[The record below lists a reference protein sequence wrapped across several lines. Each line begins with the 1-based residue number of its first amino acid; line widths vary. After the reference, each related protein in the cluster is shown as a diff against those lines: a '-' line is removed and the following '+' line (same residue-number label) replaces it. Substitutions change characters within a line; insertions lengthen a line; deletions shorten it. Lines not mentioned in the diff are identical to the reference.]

1 MTSGGTGRPRAGPAS
16 VERVKAIS
24 EVDVDE
30 LASLLEQGARLIDV
44 REPNEY
50 EQARVPGAEL
60 VPLATVP
67 DHLDRFSSDGPTYV
81 ICRSGARSMRACEF
95 ASEHGREAVNV
106 AGGTLAWIET
116 GRPVDSGA

>member
-1 MTSGGTGRPRAGPAS
+1 MPIR
-16 VERVKAIS
+16 EI
-24 EVDVDE
+24 DVDE
-30 LASLLEQGARLIDV
+30 LATLLEQGARLIDV

-67 DHLDRFSSDGPTYV
+67 DHLERFAIDRPTYV

-95 ASEHGREAVNV
+95 VAPHGREVVNV
-106 AGGTLAWIET
+106 AGGTLAWIDS
-116 GRPVDSGA
+116 GRPVDTGQ